1 MMFLMALRLGFG
13 LMEPDMKA
21 IGSMGSRMEKENS
34 YMQMETSMRVLGKR
48 VGPMASVFTFIM
60 QGVNTKGF
68 GKTTSNTDMA
78 KRHGTMA
85 MFMKEPMKKDRKM
98 GKELTNGKMVHIIQ
112 VHG

>member
-1 MMFLMALRLGFG
+1 MMLLMALPSGFG
-13 LMEPDMKA
+13 PMEPDTKA
-21 IGSMGSRMEKENS
+21 IGSMGSHMEKENS

-48 VGPMASVFTFIM
+48 EEPMALVFTFIM

-85 MFMKEPMKKDRKM
+85 MFMKELMKKDKKM